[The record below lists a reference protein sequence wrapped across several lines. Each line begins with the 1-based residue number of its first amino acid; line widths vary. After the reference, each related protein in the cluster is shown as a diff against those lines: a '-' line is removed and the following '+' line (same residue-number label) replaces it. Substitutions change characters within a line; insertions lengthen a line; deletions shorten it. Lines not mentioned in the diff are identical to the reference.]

1 MFAEE
6 ILRSSELGALENNQI
21 ISHVSGKKVK
31 LSSKKGK
38 LKTFSA
44 SLFIVAIIGVFV
56 AFFSSGNIIP
66 SAISERL
73 IEETDVQYA
82 DGVESKKLVFREA
95 LASDTIPE
103 DTANIMRERNVI
115 VNGNTLEFNGKTITA
130 DNFIEEV
137 STDAAFYNIFTEATY
152 GRAAYYYD
160 EAANK
165 VFQRI
170 GTNRNNYTAETD
182 FTEVMNDLMQDS
194 SDINI
199 NSVAKVKKT
208 RTNPNTGKTE
218 TYYTYDTIGNN
229 ASSAS
234 ATAADLIESVR
245 QKNPAASAT
254 ESALIAADTLR
265 VADTISQEQRSSLF
279 YAAFMEN
286 ISKMKAGEGNESKI
300 NEAMNYL
307 YESKTINVVDTTTGE
322 TIEVSGTPLD
332 SPSLYAILSGK
343 TVDPNQITNY
353 STERVLTTVKN
364 QLNLAVAADGSV
376 NNTVLDVIK
385 NTVASTTTNIK
396 STIGRFISAGVETA
410 ATAAVAP
417 LVPTISSSLIE
428 NSFDTLGGIATG
440 ELLVEGAINV
450 GKSLAV
456 SGSGATAGD
465 ATAVA
470 AYQNLTTSTLALDA
484 TADRLNRS
492 PFDITSKNTFLGS
505 IVHKLAVSLA
515 SSSSLL
521 TTLATLTRF
530 TTNIYADSP
539 STFLSNYGTCDR
551 HASIGAVG
559 SAGCSDIAT
568 FDTSTLNNTF
578 NDPGFINF
586 VNQNTT
592 LSSNGTRT
600 INKNSVLADFILYN
614 NERTTPLGTADGS
627 ILESLQSGS
636 SSSSFTAD
644 FISMIKSF
652 LGASESDKRI
662 ATGAA
667 FVNSSANSDWDTYK
681 YAQRYVSLARA
692 TSTLRQYTNDK
703 TAYQNIKFFEGSNNP
718 VIAFLENYYAETSTI
733 ANF

>member
-1 MFAEE
+1 MSAEE

-31 LSSKKGK
+31 ISSKKGK
-38 LKTFSA
+38 IKTFSA
-44 SLFIVAIIGVFV
+44 SLFIVAIIGVFA

-95 LASDTIPE
+95 LASGTIPE

-130 DNFIEEV
+130 DNFIETV
-137 STDAAFYNIFTEATY
+137 STDPQFYNIFTEATY

-165 VFQRI
+165 VFKRI
-170 GTNRNNYTAETD
+170 GTNRNNFTSQDD
-182 FTEVMNDLMQDS
+182 FEDVMEQLMQDG

-208 RTNPNTGKTE
+208 RTNPKTGKTE
-218 TYYTYDTIGNN
+218 TYYAYDTIGSN
-229 ASSAS
+229 ANS
-234 ATAADLIESVR
+234 ATTSANNLIEEVR
-245 QKNPAASAT
+245 QKNPAASTT
-254 ESALIAADTLR
+254 ESALITADTLR

-279 YAAFMEN
+279 YATFMEN

-322 TIEVSGTPLD
+322 TIEVTGTPLD

-343 TVDPNQITNY
+343 TVDPNQVTNY
-353 STERVLTTVKN
+353 STERALTTVKN
-364 QLNLAVAADGSV
+364 QLNLAVATDGTV
-376 NNTVLDVIK
+376 NNTVLNVIK

-396 STIGRFISAGVETA
+396 STIGRFISSGIETA
-410 ATAAVAP
+410 TSTAVAP

-428 NSFDTLGGIATG
+428 NSFKTLGGIATG

-450 GKSLAV
+450 GKSLAI

-465 ATAVA
+465 AAAIT

-484 TADRLNRS
+484 AADRLNRS

-505 IVHKLAVSLA
+505 IFYKLAVSMQT
-515 SSSSLL
+515 SSLFTTIASL
-521 TTLATLTRF
+521 TNL
-530 TTNIYADSP
+530 TTNIYADST
-539 STFLSNYGTCDR
+539 STFLTNYGTCDSYS
-551 HASIGAVG
+551 SIGAVG
-559 SAGCSDIAT
+559 SAGCSTIAT
-568 FDTSTLNNTF
+568 FDTTTLNNTF
-578 NDPGFINF
+578 NDPGFIAF

-592 LSSNGTRT
+592 LNSNGTRT
-600 INKNSVLADFILYN
+600 INRNSVLADFILYN
-614 NERTTPLGTADGS
+614 NERTTPLGTEDGS
-627 ILESLQSGS
+627 ILKSLQSGS
-636 SSSSFTAD
+636 ETSSFVSD
-644 FISMIKSF
+644 FVSMIESF
-652 LGASESDKRI
+652 LGSSESDKRI

-667 FVNSSANSDWDTYK
+667 FVNSSTNPDWNNYK

-692 TSTLRQYTNDK
+692 TSALRQYTNDK

-718 VIAFLENYYAETSTI
+718 VIAFLENYYVETSTI

>member
-1 MFAEE
+1 MSAEE

-31 LSSKKGK
+31 ISSKKGK
-38 LKTFSA
+38 IKTFSA
-44 SLFIVAIIGVFV
+44 SLFILAIIGVFA

-95 LASDTIPE
+95 LASGTIPE
-103 DTANIMRERNVI
+103 DTANIMRGRNVI

-130 DNFIEEV
+130 DNFIETV
-137 STDAAFYNIFTEATY
+137 STDPQFYNIFTEATY

-165 VFQRI
+165 VFKRI
-170 GTNRNNYTAETD
+170 GTNRNNFTSQDD
-182 FTEVMNDLMQDS
+182 FEDVMEQLMQDG

-208 RTNPNTGKTE
+208 RTNPKTGKTE
-218 TYYTYDTIGNN
+218 TYYAYDTIGSN
-229 ASSAS
+229 ANS
-234 ATAADLIESVR
+234 ATTSANNLIEEVR
-245 QKNPAASAT
+245 QKNPAASTT
-254 ESALIAADTLR
+254 ESALITADTLR

-279 YAAFMEN
+279 YATFMEN

-322 TIEVSGTPLD
+322 TIEVTGTPLD

-343 TVDPNQITNY
+343 TVDPNQVTNY
-353 STERVLTTVKN
+353 STERALTTVKN
-364 QLNLAVAADGSV
+364 QLNLAVAADGTV
-376 NNTVLDVIK
+376 NNTVLNVIK

-396 STIGRFISAGVETA
+396 STIGRFISSGIETA
-410 ATAAVAP
+410 ASAAVAP

-428 NSFDTLGGIATG
+428 NSFKTLGGIATG

-450 GKSLAV
+450 GKSLAI

-465 ATAVA
+465 AAAIT

-484 TADRLNRS
+484 AADRLNRS

-505 IVHKLAVSLA
+505 IFYKLAVSMQT
-515 SSSSLL
+515 SSLFTTITSL
-521 TTLATLTRF
+521 TNL
-530 TTNIYADSP
+530 TTNIYADST
-539 STFLSNYGTCDR
+539 STFLTNYGTCDSYS
-551 HASIGAVG
+551 SIGAVG
-559 SAGCSDIAT
+559 SAGCSTIAT
-568 FDTSTLNNTF
+568 FDTTTLNNTF
-578 NDPGFINF
+578 NDPGFIAF

-592 LSSNGTRT
+592 LNSNGTRT

-614 NERTTPLGTADGS
+614 NERTAPLGTEDGS
-627 ILESLQSGS
+627 ILKSLQSGS
-636 SSSSFTAD
+636 GTSSFVSD
-644 FISMIKSF
+644 FVSMIESF
-652 LGASESDKRI
+652 LGSSESDKRI

-667 FVNSSANSDWDTYK
+667 FVNSSTNPDWNNYK

-692 TSTLRQYTNDK
+692 TSALRQYTNDK

>member
-1 MFAEE
+1 MSAEE

-31 LSSKKGK
+31 ISSKKGK
-38 LKTFSA
+38 IKTFSA
-44 SLFIVAIIGVFV
+44 SLFIVAIIGVFA

-95 LASDTIPE
+95 LASGTIPE

-130 DNFIEEV
+130 DNFIETV
-137 STDAAFYNIFTEATY
+137 STDPQFYSIFTEATY

-165 VFQRI
+165 VFKRI
-170 GTNRNNYTAETD
+170 GTNRNNFTSQDD
-182 FTEVMNDLMQDS
+182 FEDVMEQLMQDG

-208 RTNPNTGKTE
+208 RTNPKTGKTE
-218 TYYTYDTIGNN
+218 TYYAYDTIGSN
-229 ASSAS
+229 ANS
-234 ATAADLIESVR
+234 ATTSANNLIEEVR
-245 QKNPAASAT
+245 QKNPAASTT
-254 ESALIAADTLR
+254 ESALITADTLR

-279 YAAFMEN
+279 YATFMEN

-322 TIEVSGTPLD
+322 TIEVTGTPLD

-343 TVDPNQITNY
+343 TVDPNQVTNY
-353 STERVLTTVKN
+353 STERALTTVKN
-364 QLNLAVAADGSV
+364 QLNLAVATDGTV
-376 NNTVLDVIK
+376 NNTVLNVIK

-396 STIGRFISAGVETA
+396 STIGRFISSGIETA
-410 ATAAVAP
+410 TSTAVAP

-428 NSFDTLGGIATG
+428 NSFKTLGGIATG

-450 GKSLAV
+450 GKSLAI

-465 ATAVA
+465 AAAIT

-484 TADRLNRS
+484 AADRLNRS

-505 IVHKLAVSLA
+505 IFYKLAVSMQT
-515 SSSSLL
+515 SSLFTTIASL
-521 TTLATLTRF
+521 TNL
-530 TTNIYADSP
+530 TTNIYADST
-539 STFLSNYGTCDR
+539 STFLTNYGTCDSYS
-551 HASIGAVG
+551 SIGAVG
-559 SAGCSDIAT
+559 SAGCSTIAT
-568 FDTSTLNNTF
+568 FDTTTLNNTF
-578 NDPGFINF
+578 NDPGFIAF

-592 LSSNGTRT
+592 LNPNGTRT

-614 NERTTPLGTADGS
+614 NERTTPLGTEDGS
-627 ILESLQSGS
+627 ILKSLQSGS
-636 SSSSFTAD
+636 GTSSFVSD
-644 FISMIKSF
+644 FVSMIESF
-652 LGASESDKRI
+652 LGSSESDKRI

-667 FVNSSANSDWDTYK
+667 FVNSSTNPDWNNYK

-692 TSTLRQYTNDK
+692 TSALRQYTNDK

>member
-1 MFAEE
+1 MSAEE

-31 LSSKKGK
+31 ISSKKGK
-38 LKTFSA
+38 IKTFSA
-44 SLFIVAIIGVFV
+44 SLFIVAIIGVFA

-95 LASDTIPE
+95 LASGTIPE

-130 DNFIEEV
+130 DNFIETV
-137 STDAAFYNIFTEATY
+137 STDPQFYNIFTEATY

-165 VFQRI
+165 VFKRI
-170 GTNRNNYTAETD
+170 GTNRNNFTSQDD
-182 FTEVMNDLMQDS
+182 FEDVMEQLMQDG

-208 RTNPNTGKTE
+208 RTNPKTGKTE
-218 TYYTYDTIGNN
+218 TYYAYDTIGSN
-229 ASSAS
+229 ANS
-234 ATAADLIESVR
+234 ATTSANNLIEEVR
-245 QKNPAASAT
+245 QKNPAASTT
-254 ESALIAADTLR
+254 ESALITADTLR

-279 YAAFMEN
+279 YATFMEN

-322 TIEVSGTPLD
+322 TIEVTGTPLD

-343 TVDPNQITNY
+343 TVDPNQVTNY
-353 STERVLTTVKN
+353 STERALTTVKN
-364 QLNLAVAADGSV
+364 QLNLAVAADGTV
-376 NNTVLDVIK
+376 NNTVLNVIK

-396 STIGRFISAGVETA
+396 STIGRFISSGIETA
-410 ATAAVAP
+410 ASTAVAP

-428 NSFDTLGGIATG
+428 NSFKTLGGIATG

-450 GKSLAV
+450 GKSLAI

-465 ATAVA
+465 AAAIT

-484 TADRLNRS
+484 AADRLNRS

-505 IVHKLAVSLA
+505 IFYKLAVSMQT
-515 SSSSLL
+515 SSLFTTIASL
-521 TTLATLTRF
+521 TNL
-530 TTNIYADSP
+530 TTNIYADST
-539 STFLSNYGTCDR
+539 STFLTNYGTCDSYS
-551 HASIGAVG
+551 SIGAVG
-559 SAGCSDIAT
+559 SAGCSTIAT
-568 FDTSTLNNTF
+568 FDTTTLNNTF
-578 NDPGFINF
+578 NDPGFIAF

-592 LSSNGTRT
+592 LNSNGTRT
-600 INKNSVLADFILYN
+600 INRNSVLADFILYN
-614 NERTTPLGTADGS
+614 NERTTPLGTEDGS
-627 ILESLQSGS
+627 ILKSLQSGS
-636 SSSSFTAD
+636 GTSSFVSD
-644 FISMIKSF
+644 FVSMIESF
-652 LGASESDKRI
+652 LGSSESDKRI

-667 FVNSSANSDWDTYK
+667 FVNSSTNPDWNNYK

-692 TSTLRQYTNDK
+692 TSALRQYTNDK